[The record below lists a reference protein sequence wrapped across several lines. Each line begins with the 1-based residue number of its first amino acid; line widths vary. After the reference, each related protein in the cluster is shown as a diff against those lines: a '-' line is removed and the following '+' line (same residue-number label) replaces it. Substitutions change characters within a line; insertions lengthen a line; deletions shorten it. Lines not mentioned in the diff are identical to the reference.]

1 MRITARGEQ
10 YEGKRSHAASLAHV
24 LACMLVTTACDKGK
38 SAPVQR
44 EKQVEVPVSPPAGDA
59 GVPASIAVDLF
70 RAVPSTVRLS
80 SQVRN
85 KDILPEHIV
94 DQNRETAWN
103 SATGKLVGT
112 WIEVSVVG
120 AQIHDVMLTVGHT
133 GHGAKGDDYFLMNP
147 RIRQVSLSDDGKPLG
162 VFDLDIDTRGLQT
175 IHVSPH
181 GTLRITVTQIE
192 PGTKKNWREVAI
204 SELEVWGTPDAG
216 WTTPKKP
223 LVPTVIVDGATYH
236 GDDPCAGIDEER
248 AEGEA
253 NHRYDDSPGPG
264 GDDHNYPP
272 RCDEL
277 ALPDI
282 ASLPAPWS
290 SANARCRVNDSI
302 YGPKDCMVN
311 FRAGTATASIA
322 YSSDAQSADVS
333 VVEMAERDVIPGGR
347 PELVVRFRFND
358 LEEYFGI
365 CRAEPLGCTA
375 TVEAT
380 GLDDAAA
387 VSKAPLVF
395 DH

>member
-1 MRITARGEQ
+1 
-10 YEGKRSHAASLAHV
+10 
-24 LACMLVTTACDKGK
+24 MLVTTACSKGER
-38 SAPVQR
+38 APEKR
-44 EKQVEVPVSPPAGDA
+44 EKRVELPVAPGDGGVSDA
-59 GVPASIAVDLF
+59 GASVAVDLF
-70 RAVPSTVRLS
+70 RGVPSTVRLS

-85 KDILPEHIV
+85 KEILPEHIV
-94 DQNRETAWN
+94 DQSRETAWN

-112 WIEVSVVG
+112 WIEVKVDG
-120 AQIHDVMLTVGHT
+120 AAIHDVMLTVGHT
-133 GHGAKGDDYFLMNP
+133 GHGANGDDYFVMNP
-147 RIRQVSLSDDGKPLG
+147 RIRQVAMTDDGKPLG
-162 VFDLDIDTRGLQT
+162 TFDLDINSRSLQT
-175 IHVSPH
+175 IHVSPK

-192 PGTKKNWREVAI
+192 PGTKKNWREVAV

-216 WTTPKKP
+216 WTKPAKP
-223 LVPTVIVDGATYH
+223 LRPTVIVDGVAYH
-236 GDDPCAGIDEER
+236 GDDPCDGLDEER

-253 NHRYDDSPGPG
+253 AHRYDNLPGPG

-277 ALPDI
+277 EIPDI
-282 ASLPAPWS
+282 SALPAPWS

-311 FRAGTATASIA
+311 FRAGTATASA
-322 YSSDAQSADVS
+322 LYSTDAQSADVS
-333 VVEMAERDVIPGGR
+333 VVEMVERDVIAGGR
-347 PELVVRFRFND
+347 PELVVRFRHNG
-358 LEEYFGI
+358 LEEFLGI

-387 VSKAPLVF
+387 VAKVLLVF